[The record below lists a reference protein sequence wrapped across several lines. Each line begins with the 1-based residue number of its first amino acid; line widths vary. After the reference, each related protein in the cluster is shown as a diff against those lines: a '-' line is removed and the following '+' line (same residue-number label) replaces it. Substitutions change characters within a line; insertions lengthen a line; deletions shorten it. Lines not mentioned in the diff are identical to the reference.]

1 MKTMI
6 FKADTKQIRIN
17 KTNYGLVNNMLIESY
32 LMRIDTKNYDVK
44 IIERDNQYII
54 NISLKSSIGS
64 A

>member
-1 MKTMI
+1 MI

-54 NISLKSSIGS
+54 NISLKDSIGS